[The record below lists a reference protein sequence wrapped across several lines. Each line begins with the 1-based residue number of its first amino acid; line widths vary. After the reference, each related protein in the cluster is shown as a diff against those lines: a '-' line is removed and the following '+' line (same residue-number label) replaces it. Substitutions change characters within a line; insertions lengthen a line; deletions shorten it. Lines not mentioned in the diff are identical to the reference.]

1 MIVFKIYS
9 DILLFEYALQPPQG
23 LLPIL
28 EGESKTALPT
38 DAAFVKKCSSAHR
51 KHSNY
56 GMAKSPYPS
65 FTIRHYTAAVS
76 CWEKEVFE
84 CFYNKYKLK

>member
-9 DILLFEYALQPPQG
+9 DIFLFEYALQPPQG

-65 FTIRHYTAAVS
+65 FTIRHYTATVS
-76 CWEKEVFE
+76 CWGKEVFE
-84 CFYNKYKLK
+84 CFCNKYKLK

>member
-1 MIVFKIYS
+1 MIVFKIYF

-65 FTIRHYTAAVS
+65 FTIRHYTATVS
-76 CWEKEVFE
+76 CWGKEVFE
-84 CFYNKYKLK
+84 CFCNKYKLK

>member
-9 DILLFEYALQPPQG
+9 DILLFEYALQSPQG
-23 LLPIL
+23 LVLIL
-28 EGESKTALPT
+28 EDESKTTLTT

-56 GMAKSPYPS
+56 GMTKSPYPS
-65 FTIRHYTAAVS
+65 FIIRHYTATVS

>member
-1 MIVFKIYS
+1 MIVFTIYS
-9 DILLFEYALQPPQG
+9 NILLFEYTSQPPQG
-23 LLPIL
+23 LVLIL
-28 EGESKTALPT
+28 EDESKTTT

-65 FTIRHYTAAVS
+65 FIIRHYTATVS